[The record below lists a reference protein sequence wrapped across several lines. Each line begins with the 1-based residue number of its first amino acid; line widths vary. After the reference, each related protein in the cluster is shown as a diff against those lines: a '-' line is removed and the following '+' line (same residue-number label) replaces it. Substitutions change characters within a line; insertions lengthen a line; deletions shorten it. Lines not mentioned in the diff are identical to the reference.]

1 MASEHCEYGE
11 VTMTAKAAS
20 EGTLGELHKR
30 VAKVMRGAL
39 DVYDTEQEMYLKKT
53 DLIKEHADD
62 PEMVERL
69 ADLVAPQPNA
79 SLLSVI
85 TKFLADNSISC
96 VPEESEEMTDL
107 QKTLEARRKTRRQVG
122 NVVHM
127 E

>member
-1 MASEHCEYGE
+1 
-11 VTMTAKAAS
+11 MTAKAAS

-30 VAKVMRGAL
+30 VATVMRGAL